1 VSDPVYKHLYHCS
14 LGKLF
19 QEHLFGVNLA
29 QCDQLATCEAVGGAS
44 QRLVINMQDTP
55 AVASRLVLLSPSAI
69 AFYAQIERIAPSGV
83 AACVMSPLLP
93 MDTCQ

>member
-1 VSDPVYKHLYHCS
+1 